1 MQTIVTNKD
10 MQVSREMSELLKLA
24 VNQVQKRYVLS
35 KCTSFE
41 RIKFLDS
48 EADPLTGNHAS

>member
-1 MQTIVTNKD
+1 MQAIVTNKD

-24 VNQVQKRYVLS
+24 VNQVQKRYALS

-41 RIKFLDS
+41 RIKFPDS
-48 EADPLTGNHAS
+48 EVDPLTGKHAS